1 MEKSKMTIQTM
12 RERRN
17 GLAVEA
23 RKLLDESKDKAW
35 TAENQTKYDGLTGEI
50 VEIDQRIEREQ
61 KLLDL
66 AAEEHVQ
73 HRDRDPKAKRDTEDM
88 LSDIKIFDCWMRRGE
103 KGLSA
108 EQATKLYNTMST
120 TTGSEGGYTVPALI
134 ASELINSLKDFGG
147 MRGVAQLLTTA
158 QGNPL
163 SYPTSDGT
171 AEVGELLAENTAAA
185 ALDPSFGT
193 VGLNVFKY
201 SSKVI
206 AVPIELLQDSSV
218 DIEAF
223 VRARIIE
230 RIGRITNQHFTT
242 GTGTAQPR
250 GIVTG
255 ASSGK
260 VGTTGQTLT
269 VIYDDLV
276 DLLESVNE
284 AYQLGGECKFM
295 FAQTVRGLLRKLKDT
310 AGRPIWTPGYEAG
323 ITAGAP
329 DLLLGKSVVINN
341 DMPVP
346 AANAKS
352 IIYGDMKKYIIRDA
366 MAVNLMRF
374 DDSAYA
380 SKGQVGFLAFIR
392 SGGNLVDTAA
402 VKYYAHSAT

>member
-1 MEKSKMTIQTM
+1 MTIQAM
-12 RERRN
+12 RERRS
-17 GLAVEA
+17 GLAIEA
-23 RKLLDESKDKAW
+23 RKLLDDSKDKQW
-35 TAENQTKYDGLTGEI
+35 TGENQTKYDGLTGEI
-50 VEIDQRIEREQ
+50 TDLDSRIEREQ

-66 AAEEHVQ
+66 AAEEHIQ
-73 HRDRDPKAKRDTEDM
+73 NRDPINTKGKRDTDDL

-108 EQATKLYNTMST
+108 EQAAKLYNTMST
-120 TTGSEGGYTVPALI
+120 TTGSEGGYTVPSLV
-134 ASELINSLKDFGG
+134 ASELIEALKDFGG
-147 MRGVAQLLTTA
+147 MRSVATMLNTA

-163 SYPTSDGT
+163 SYPSTDGT

-193 VGLNVFKY
+193 VALNVFKY
-201 SSKVI
+201 SSKII

-223 VRARIIE
+223 VRRRIVE

-242 GTGTAQPR
+242 GTGSAQPR
-250 GIVTG
+250 GIVVG
-255 ASSGK
+255 SSAGK

-276 DLLESVNE
+276 DLLESVDE
-284 AYQLGGECKFM
+284 AYQLGGTCKFM
-295 FAQTVRGLLRKLKDT
+295 FNQTVRGLLRKLKDT

-329 DLLLGKSVVINN
+329 DLLLGKAVVLNN
-341 DMPVP
+341 NMAVP

-352 IIYGDMKKYIIRDA
+352 IIYGDLSKYIIRDA
-366 MAVNLMRF
+366 MSVSLMRF

-392 SGGNLVDTAA
+392 SGGNLMDTAA
-402 VKYYAHSAT
+402 VKHYAHSAT